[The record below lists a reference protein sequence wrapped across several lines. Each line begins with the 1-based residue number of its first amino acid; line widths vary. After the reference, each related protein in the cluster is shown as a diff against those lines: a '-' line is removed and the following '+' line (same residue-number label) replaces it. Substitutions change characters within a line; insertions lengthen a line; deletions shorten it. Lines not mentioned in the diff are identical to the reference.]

1 MKTISF
7 GTIANNNVDPI
18 TTDLDGWVAVEGS
31 PSMKTWLQYVPEDG
45 KLLTGFWEATPG
57 TYQVTYN
64 ADELVNMFEGKAT
77 LTDDAGNSITYVGGD
92 SFVVQAGFKG
102 TWKTEETVRKVF
114 AIRIPEGVSAPFGG

>member
-7 GTIANNNVDPI
+7 GTIANNSTDPI
-18 TTDLDGWVAVEGS
+18 TNDLDGWVPVEGT

-57 TYQVTYN
+57 SYQVTYN

-77 LTDDAGNSITYVGGD
+77 LTDEEGNSVTYVGGD

-114 AIRIPEGVSAPFGG
+114 AIRIPDNVTAPFGD